1 MEQIGKMVHKNV
13 IMAKQRCKIS
23 VFNFSMTTKVKIVS
37 IGCRNQTGQRHR
49 VRYTCALERESAGCH
64 LSAVCT
70 AVPAWST
77 VCHTHAGQ
85 EVPLP
90 AVCNTKISLLFSS
103 INYFN
108 I

>member
-1 MEQIGKMVHKNV
+1 MGGTLSYVGIGTV
-13 IMAKQRCKIS
+13 
-23 VFNFSMTTKVKIVS
+23 
-37 IGCRNQTGQRHR
+37 HR

-103 INYFN
+103 INCFN